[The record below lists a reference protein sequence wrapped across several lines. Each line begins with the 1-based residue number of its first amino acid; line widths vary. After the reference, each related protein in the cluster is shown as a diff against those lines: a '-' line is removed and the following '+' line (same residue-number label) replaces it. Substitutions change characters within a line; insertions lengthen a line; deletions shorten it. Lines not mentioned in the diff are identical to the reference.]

1 MLRLTKIEDGEH
13 WSSISDLMAG
23 LMMIFL
29 LIAIAYMHNIAQGQQ
44 KIKKI
49 AETYH
54 EAQVALYEKLN
65 EEFKEDLPKWQA
77 IIDKETLSIQFF
89 EPDILFQT
97 GKADVTPKFKDILDI
112 FFPRYLNIIFSD
124 EFKDTIAEVRI
135 EGHTSSEW
143 STGTSSP
150 DEAYFNNMQLSQE
163 RTRSV
168 LVYCYSITQKNNYK
182 NLMQQHVTANGL
194 SSSKLVYN
202 DDGTE
207 DKARSRRVEF
217 RTRTNAENRI
227 VQILDELKND

>member
-49 AETYH
+49 AVTYH

-97 GKADVTPKFKDILDI
+97 GKADV
-112 FFPRYLNIIFSD
+112 
-124 EFKDTIAEVRI
+124 
-135 EGHTSSEW
+135 
-143 STGTSSP
+143 
-150 DEAYFNNMQLSQE
+150 LS
-163 RTRSV
+163 
-168 LVYCYSITQKNNYK
+168 LI
-182 NLMQQHVTANGL
+182 H
-194 SSSKLVYN
+194 
-202 DDGTE
+202 
-207 DKARSRRVEF
+207 
-217 RTRTNAENRI
+217 I
-227 VQILDELKND
+227 

>member
-49 AETYH
+49 AVTYH

-89 EPDILFQT
+89 EPDIL
-97 GKADVTPKFKDILDI
+97 KDILDI